1 MRNQHLYPKNWKEIS
16 LAIRQ
21 RANWQC
27 EVCCKSC
34 RRPGESLEIFASRA
48 GLPAELHQNPQRWCL
63 TVAHLNHEPSD
74 CSPENLKAMCAPCHL
89 KYDAQH
95 HVNSRRVN
103 QRKLLEAQGQLLLF

>member
-1 MRNQHLYPKNWKEIS
+1 MRNRHLYPENWKEIS

-21 RANWQC
+21 RANWRC

-48 GLPAELHQNPQRWCL
+48 GLSAELHQNPQRWCL

-95 HVNSRRVN
+95 HVNSRRAN
-103 QRKLLEAQGQLLLF
+103 QRKLLEAHGQLLLF